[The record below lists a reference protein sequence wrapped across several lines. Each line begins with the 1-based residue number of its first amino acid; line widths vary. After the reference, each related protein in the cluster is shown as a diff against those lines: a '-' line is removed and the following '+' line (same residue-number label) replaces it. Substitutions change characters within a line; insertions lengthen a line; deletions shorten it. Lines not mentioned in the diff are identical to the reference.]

1 MASDDAPFSSL
12 SLDLLVER
20 IFDLDILDVGDL
32 ARLRA
37 VSRATRDA
45 VAMVRPKEAIRG
57 ILHDVVVHQSLVR
70 LTCRIPSISHGCDW

>member
-45 VAMVRPKEAIRG
+45 VAMVRPKQSAG
-57 ILHDVVVHQSLVR
+57 FSTTLLFSTSLVR
-70 LTCRIPSISHGCDW
+70 LTCRISSISHGCDW